1 MTETERQSSNWSV
14 SAVCTWSEASNRI
27 TSCDR
32 TIFHHFIRDCWWQD
46 LALLH
51 ASLYIYV
58 CRWMVTIFCHSWTPS
73 NRTKCPSFLTWLR
86 PFNFALF
93 SGVQVCTAGI
103 FQPNKF
109 FFPWFA
115 AATNFVQRELP
126 VDAKG
131 RDGRLQAVYHCQLKW
146 WKKVGACSILCCIDH
161 TVCVAD
167 MQCAEQQTW

>member
-1 MTETERQSSNWSV
+1 MIEPFFIILIKIV
-14 SAVCTWSEASNRI
+14 D
-27 TSCDR
+27 DR
-32 TIFHHFIRDCWWQD
+32 TSRFYMP
-46 LALLH
+46 A
-51 ASLYIYV
+51 YIYV
-58 CRWMVTIFCHSWTPS
+58 CRWMVTIFRHSWAPS

-161 TVCVAD
+161 SLLLICSALSSRHD
-167 MQCAEQQTW
+167 KISSYIHA